1 MTLLLN
7 KQGKMT
13 CYSIEQRTRKCFKGY
28 RFFSCRRNL
37 SIKCEKIFLDATTKT
52 ELYTLKTAT
61 KKVALKAAE
70 AARRIYRKKNC

>member
-1 MTLLLN
+1 M
-7 KQGKMT
+7 
-13 CYSIEQRTRKCFKGY
+13 
-28 RFFSCRRNL
+28 

>member
-1 MTLLLN
+1 M
-7 KQGKMT
+7 
-13 CYSIEQRTRKCFKGY
+13 
-28 RFFSCRRNL
+28 

-52 ELYTLKTAT
+52 ELYTLKTTT